1 MHPSN
6 GPGARTVVLVADDD
20 ATIRELLAA
29 VLADES
35 GLYAVMAHD
44 GAEALAAVEKV
55 RPHVV
60 LLDIQM
66 PGLSGLEVAR
76 RLRDDPSMRNVA
88 IVGFSAAANREAAIE
103 AGCDEFVSKPFDLD
117 ELVAILRRF
126 AG

>member
-1 MHPSN
+1 MDN
-6 GPGARTVVLVADDD
+6 GERATRTVVLVADDD

-55 RPHVV
+55 RPQVV
-60 LLDIQM
+60 LLDIHM
-66 PGLSGLEVAR
+66 PGLTGLEVAQ
-76 RLRDDPSMRNVA
+76 RLRANPAMDGVA
-88 IVGFSAAANREAAIE
+88 IVGFSAAVNREAALA
-103 AGCDEFVSKPFDLD
+103 AGCDEFISKPFDLD
-117 ELVAILRRF
+117 ELVNVLRRL

>member
-1 MHPSN
+1 MN
-6 GPGARTVVLVADDD
+6 NDGASRTVVLVADDD

-35 GLYAVMAHD
+35 GLYAVLAHD

-55 RPHVV
+55 RPQVV

-66 PGLSGLEVAR
+66 PGLDGFEVAR
-76 RLRDDPSMRNVA
+76 RLRANPELAGVA
-88 IVGFSAAANREAAIE
+88 IVGFSAAANREAALA

-117 ELVAILRRF
+117 ELIGILRRL

>member
-1 MHPSN
+1 MDN
-6 GPGARTVVLVADDD
+6 AARGARTVVLVADDD

-44 GAEALAAVEKV
+44 GSEALAAVEKV
-55 RPHVV
+55 RPQVV

-66 PGLSGLEVAR
+66 PGLTGLEVAQ
-76 RLRDDPSMRNVA
+76 RLRANPAMAGVA
-88 IVGFSAAANREAAIE
+88 IVGFSAAANREAALA
-103 AGCDEFVSKPFDLD
+103 AGCDEFIAKPFDLD
-117 ELVAILRRF
+117 ELVGLLRRM